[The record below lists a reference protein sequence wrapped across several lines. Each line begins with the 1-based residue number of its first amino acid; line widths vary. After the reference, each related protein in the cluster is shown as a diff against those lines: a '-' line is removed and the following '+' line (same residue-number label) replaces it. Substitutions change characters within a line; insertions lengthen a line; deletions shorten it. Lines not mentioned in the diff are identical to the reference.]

1 MQDQQLRDIVIVGG
15 GTSGWMTA
23 AMLARVLDGKLARI
37 RLVESDQ
44 IGTVG
49 VGEATIPTIH
59 AFNQKLGLDE
69 AEFMRATNA
78 TFKLGIEF
86 VNWGRK
92 GDAYLHPFGAFG
104 RDINGVAFHHYWRR
118 SLELGND
125 RAIGEYSL
133 ANVAAKTEKFRHPDQ
148 DKRSI
153 FSTYAYAFHFD
164 AGLYSQYLREY
175 AEKRGVVRTE
185 GKVVD
190 VALRSDDGFIDTL
203 QLESGEIVSG
213 DLFIDCS
220 GFRGLLIEE
229 ALKTGYEE
237 WTHWLPCDR
246 AVAVPSENVAPPVP
260 YTRATATEAGWQW
273 RIPLQHR
280 TGNGHVYCS
289 DYLDDDAAIETALSL
304 LQGRTL
310 AEPRVIPFTTG
321 KRRKMWNRNCIAIGL
336 SGGFL
341 EPLESTSIWLI
352 QAAIALLMQ
361 RFPDRGFDAADI
373 EDYNRKM
380 TRRFVEVRDFLILH
394 YKANERTDSDFW
406 KACASMSIP
415 DSLATRIELFRKRG
429 HVIFD
434 PAELFIEANWLAIYL
449 GQHILPE
456 TCDPRV
462 DCIGEPKLRESL
474 QQIHAMVG
482 RAANEMPSHSATI
495 ERFCRSGSAHA

>member
-1 MQDQQLRDIVIVGG
+1 MGDRQVQDIVIVGG
-15 GTSGWMTA
+15 GTAGWMTA
-23 AMLARVLDGKLARI
+23 AMLAQVLDGKIARI

-69 AEFMRATNA
+69 AELMRETHA

-86 VNWGRK
+86 VNWARL
-92 GDAYLHPFGAFG
+92 GDAYLHPFGAYG
-104 RDINGVAFHHYWRR
+104 QEINGVAFHHYWRR
-118 SLELGND
+118 SLDLGND
-125 RAIGEYSL
+125 RMIGEYSL
-133 ANVAAKTEKFRHPDQ
+133 ANVAAKMEKFRHPAPDP
-148 DKRSI
+148 RSI

-164 AGLYSQYLREY
+164 ASLYAQYLRQY
-175 AEKRGVVRTE
+175 AEKRGVVRAE

-190 VALRSDDGFIDTL
+190 VRLRPGDGFIETL
-203 QLESGEIVSG
+203 QLESGASIRG

-229 ALKTGYEE
+229 ALETGYEE

-246 AVAVPSENVAPPVP
+246 AVAVPSESVAPPIP

-280 TGNGHVYCS
+280 TGNGHVYCR
-289 DYLDDDAAIETALSL
+289 DYLREDAAVETALNL
-304 LQGRTL
+304 LQGRPL
-310 AEPRVIPFTTG
+310 AEPRVIRFTTG
-321 KRRKMWNRNCIAIGL
+321 RRRKMWNRNCIAIGL

-361 RFPDRGFDAADI
+361 RFPDRGFDDVDI

-380 TRRFVEVRDFLILH
+380 ARRFEEVRDFLILH
-394 YKANERTDSDFW
+394 YKANQRTDSDFW
-406 KACASMSIP
+406 KACANMSIP
-415 DSLATRIELFRKRG
+415 DSLATRMELFRKRG
-429 HVIFD
+429 HVIFH
-434 PAELFIEANWLAIYL
+434 PAELFVEANWLAVYL
-449 GQHILPE
+449 GQQVLPE

-462 DCIGEPKLRESL
+462 HCIEERQLRDNL
-474 QQIHAMVG
+474 RQIHMIVG
-482 RAANEMPSHSATI
+482 RAASEMPPHAATI
-495 ERFCRSGSAHA
+495 ERFCRSDSEHA